1 VTLRTSRLVLAL
13 LAYLALELFFA
24 LVCAFAAPVA
34 AEKYSFAFSDLDAAA
49 AVTRMRCEPQLLFVA
64 YTLLAVPLAAG
75 AFLAVKTLKI
85 KEEYSDARAICI
97 SLCTLLIVP
106 VPLLTLRH
114 TLQEP

>member
-1 VTLRTSRLVLAL
+1 
-13 LAYLALELFFA
+13 
-24 LVCAFAAPVA
+24 
-34 AEKYSFAFSDLDAAA
+34 
-49 AVTRMRCEPQLLFVA
+49 M
-64 YTLLAVPLAAG
+64 PLAAG